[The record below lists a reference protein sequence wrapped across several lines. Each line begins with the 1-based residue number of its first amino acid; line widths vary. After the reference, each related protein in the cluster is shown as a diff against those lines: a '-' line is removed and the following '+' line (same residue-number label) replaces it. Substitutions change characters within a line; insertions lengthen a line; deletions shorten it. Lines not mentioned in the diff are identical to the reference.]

1 MRICFVDTWAWVA
14 MTNRRDAGHEVAV
27 EVDRW
32 LAEHRW
38 VLATSDWVLDETL
51 TQLQALGGSRVSLSF
66 LEDIETQVQARTLM
80 MVHSSQ
86 LRLEAGLRW
95 FKRLAPTV
103 ERISL
108 TDCSSFALMEELSIR
123 WAFTADRHFYRAGPD
138 IGPLVTRDGGALIFR
153 APVA

>member
-86 LRLEAGLRW
+86 
-95 FKRLAPTV
+95 
-103 ERISL
+103 
-108 TDCSSFALMEELSIR
+108 
-123 WAFTADRHFYRAGPD
+123 
-138 IGPLVTRDGGALIFR
+138 
-153 APVA
+153 